1 MVLNMK
7 NQLRGLALILIGI
20 QLTIVAMIDPWILM
34 LGGDVGRALIPVISM
49 ISSITGLFLCFK
61 REKSR

>member
-49 ISSITGLFLCFK
+49 IASITGLFLCFK
-61 REKSR
+61 REKDR

>member
-20 QLTIVAMIDPWILM
+20 QLTIVAMIDPWILI
-34 LGGDVGRALIPVISM
+34 LGGDVGRTLIPVISM

-61 REKSR
+61 REKDR

>member
-1 MVLNMK
+1 MVLKMK

-20 QLTIVAMIDPWILM
+20 PLTIVAMIDPWILM

-61 REKSR
+61 REKDR

>member
-61 REKSR
+61 REKDR